1 MTKLFNCLVEVS
13 VDFTFNVKN
22 AKNMEE
28 AIKVAHENVND
39 YDTQF
44 DRELTLMSFDG
55 EITFKQVENQ
65 IEVHEV
71 YYDGGFKAAGTA
83 HLILSKDIAA
93 RSFSQAQYN
102 ATTTFNDYCLSI
114 IMGML
119 KVKNSENE
127 TVNLSVG
134 DYNIGD
140 IDVEEIDD
148 KDWLPHKLEEILE
161 NFQKKTLV
169 LLHGKEI

>member
-44 DRELTLMSFDG
+44 DSELTLMNFNG

-71 YYDGGFKAAGTA
+71 YYDGGFKAVGSAN
-83 HLILSKDIAA
+83 LMLSKHVAA
-93 RSFSQAQYN
+93 SSTAQAEYIS
-102 ATTTFNDYCLSI
+102 TTTFTDYYLSI
-114 IMGML
+114 SQLG
-119 KVKNSENE
+119 VKNSENE

-140 IDVEEIDD
+140 IDVEEIDN
-148 KDWLPHKLEEILE
+148 KDCFPNKLEEILE
-161 NFQKKTLV
+161 NLQKNTCF
-169 LLHGKEI
+169 ITW

>member
-44 DRELTLMSFDG
+44 DSELTLMSFDG

-71 YYDGGFKAAGTA
+71 YYDGEFKAVGTA
-83 HLILSKDIAA
+83 NLILSKDLAA
-93 RSFSQAQYN
+93 RSTAQAEYI
-102 ATTTFNDYCLSI
+102 ATTTFNTYYLSI
-114 IMGML
+114 GML
-119 KVKNSENE
+119 EVKNSENE

-140 IDVEEIDD
+140 IDIKEIDN
-148 KDWLPHKLEEILE
+148 KDCFPNKLEEILE
-161 NFQKKTLV
+161 NFQKNTCF
-169 LLHGKEI
+169 ITR